1 VKLRDFQET
10 AVNNTLEAFES
21 YQSAL
26 LVICT
31 GGGKTVIAAH
41 IADRFKNFGR
51 ILLVAHREE
60 LIFQGQKHLE
70 NITGGESEIEMADS
84 RASLTNIFGG
94 ADIVVSTIQTQI
106 SGSNGGRMTRFDPF
120 EFSLLIV
127 DESHHATSPSFR
139 KVIDYYKR
147 NPKIKILG
155 LTATPDR
162 NDEEAL
168 GQVFETVPFEY
179 DISDGIADG
188 WLVPISVNAISVDG
202 LDFSAVRTTAGEL
215 NSKDLAA
222 VLEFE
227 ENLHEMTTPILDL
240 CGDDTTLIFTV
251 SVAQAERMSEILN
264 RHKPGSAEYIC
275 GTTPKD
281 VRREILAKYDA
292 GDIQY
297 LCNVGI
303 ATEGFDC
310 PRIQHIVMGRP
321 TKSRS
326 LCSQIIG
333 RGTRALPGVVD
344 GIDDASG
351 RRQAIAESAKPKMTV
366 LDFVG
371 NSGRHKL
378 IHPADVL
385 GGKYSDEIVE
395 LATRNAERRD
405 GPVDITSELVQA
417 EREWERRKRKE
428 KEAQA
433 RKNLRGKS
441 TYKFAKVDPFDVF
454 HIVPCREPSYHKG
467 RQPTMKQLE
476 CLEKRNI
483 PIPEGLTFAHASQLI
498 DTMIKRG
505 RADLCTFKQAK
516 LVEKFGYDA
525 SELGFKAASALID
538 AIAKNG
544 WRRPKP

>member
-1 VKLRDFQET
+1 MKLRDFQET
-10 AVNNTLEAFES
+10 AVNNTLAAFEDN
-21 YQSAL
+21 QSAL
-26 LVICT
+26 IVLAT
-31 GGGKTVIAAH
+31 GCGKTVIAAH
-41 IADRFKNFGR
+41 IADRYKNFGR

-60 LIFQGQKHLE
+60 LIFQGQRTLV
-70 NITGGESEIEMADS
+70 NITGGQSEIEMADS
-84 RASLTNIFGG
+84 RASITGMFGG
-94 ADIVVSTIQTQI
+94 SDIVVSTIQTQI
-106 SGSNGGRMTRFDPF
+106 AGSNGGRMTRFNPR

-127 DESHHATSPSFR
+127 DEAHHATAASYR
-139 KVIDYYKR
+139 KVIDYYR
-147 NPKIKILG
+147 TGNPELRVLG

-162 NDEEAL
+162 TDEEAL
-168 GQVFETVPFEY
+168 GQVFESVPFEY
-179 DISDGIADG
+179 DIADGIADG
-188 WLVPISVNAISVDG
+188 WLVPVQQNSIAVDG

-215 NSKDLAA
+215 NAKDLAA

-240 CGDDTTLIFTV
+240 CGDDTSLIFTV
-251 SVAQAERMSEILN
+251 SVAQAERMAEILN

-281 VRREILAKYDA
+281 VRREILAKYDD

-310 PRIQHIVMGRP
+310 PRVRNIIMGRP
-321 TKSRS
+321 TKSRA
-326 LCSQIIG
+326 LYAQCLG
-333 RGTRALPGVVD
+333 RGTRPLPSIVD
-344 GIDDASG
+344 GLDDAAS
-351 RRQAIAESAKPKMTV
+351 RRQAIAESAKPDMMV

-371 NSGRHKL
+371 NAGRHKL

-385 GGKYSDEIVE
+385 GGKYSDDIVE
-395 LATRNAERRD
+395 LANRNAEQRD

-428 KEAQA
+428 QEAQA

-454 HIVPCREPSYHKG
+454 HIVPCREPQWHKG

-483 PIPEGLTFAHASQLI
+483 PIPDGLTFAHASQLI

-525 SELGFKAASALID
+525 SEMGFKDASALID
-538 AIAKNG
+538 KIAKNG
-544 WRRPKP
+544 WRRL